1 MADNVYEVKWQQ
13 SINKGNGNQNYNF
26 VQPTNKAIWD
36 ANTINTAWNDSGCY
50 GGANAQNGSLMG
62 SGSGCNFSGWNED
75 TGKSDMRNF
84 TISPTYY
91 SGTQNLRF
99 MIDFGSGGRT
109 INKRTFNWT
118 GISNDQKTSIENS
131 YLKEGDEGYRTNLSN
146 QISVYSPYTRQ
157 YFNSPISGISN
168 TPLNTAPLNELKI
181 NDLIWLPKFLIK
193 EVEYYTYNDTAA
205 GYRNQTIT
213 TGTWYT
219 WADVKPEDKS
229 PAGEYYDSDLFTKGY
244 KEITAVNEDGV
255 RYQYVAGVQLC
266 PYYGK
271 SSSTYNPST
280 DSYTSGTNP
289 DDGFIYSSRQIFG
302 TYTSDTD
309 TYPIVGTQTT
319 NRPLLYVCSEIYNA
333 MTGGITY
340 QIPTGILFGNTG
352 ASGTISSDFNVQS
365 QWQFSSNAQ
374 LLTSGGI
381 SGFYTNFWVNNN
393 QYYNGIFKGVDDPT
407 TESVNPD
414 FYTASSMATIDGSW
428 ISTAMNDSSYPTA
441 THYYL
446 QNNSPMSFSFA
457 KTNRTINPQT
467 LSYFSIQELW
477 ATIASLGCYV
487 ADGVDCATTAQ
498 TGRYT
503 GNNNHLYLGY
513 MDQNGITNGTML
525 QGKDIE
531 NSTQAGIDDIIQNTP
546 YTPTI
551 PGPGGGGGGD
561 DPDDPSVPKEDQGSI
576 PYNSTLPVVGAAT
589 SFLTSYILN
598 TSQVNSI
605 GYNLWSKVNSNTETD
620 ARAMLSNFYRLNN
633 SGDVNVDYGLTL
645 AEIPDY
651 FVALRWFPFS
661 LGNNVDKVSTGESA
675 IRVGTGLTP
684 ISAGNT
690 TTYTIQNAMCYLDGG
705 SVSVPWTY
713 ESYLDYEPY
722 TSASIY
728 VPYCGTTEVQP
739 SLIMGRTISLHYS
752 VSLLTGAICAIVM
765 VTSSNGVSYPLCV
778 LNGMVGFDIAIT
790 GNTQN
795 AQIRNALSARDNYY
809 LGQWNAITSGL
820 KTVGATVGASSFIGN
835 MSSGMEGAGGLQSV
849 RDFISDA
856 GDVGLKGAIGN
867 AFKYNSNLFNGAI
880 SAASGL
886 AIGSS
891 VASAIGGPVLQ
902 NQAYENQLPFVY
914 GTQPLVV
921 GSSSSMANL
930 ILPQKAFVQIRRK
943 NRHDLDSTT
952 YGNAFGYE
960 SKNSKRLGDLN
971 GFTKCINP
979 KIDINGATETERNLI
994 YGYLQTGVYL

>member
-26 VQPTNKAIWD
+26 VSPTNKAIWD
-36 ANTINTAWNDSGCY
+36 ANEINTAWDNSGCY

-99 MIDFGSGGRT
+99 MIDFGSGGRG

-118 GISNDQKTSIENS
+118 GISNDQKTSIENA

-146 QISVYSPYTRQ
+146 PISVYSPYTRQ
-157 YFNSPISGISN
+157 YFNSIISGIAN

-193 EVEYYTYNDTAA
+193 EVEYYNYNDTAA

-229 PAGEYYDSDLFTKGY
+229 EEGQYYDEDLFTKGY

-271 SSSTYNPST
+271 SSSTYNPAT

-302 TYTSDTD
+302 SYTSDTD
-309 TYPIVGTQTT
+309 TYPKVGTQTT

-340 QIPTGILFGNTG
+340 QIPTGIVFGNVG

-365 QWQFSSNAQ
+365 QWQFSSNTQ
-374 LLTSGGI
+374 LINSGI

-393 QYYNGIFKGVDDPT
+393 QYYNGIFKGVNDPT
-407 TESVNPD
+407 VESVNPD
-414 FYTASSMATIDGSW
+414 FYTASSIATIDGSW
-428 ISTAMNDSSYPTA
+428 ISTAMADSSYPA
-441 THYYL
+441 AAHYYL

-457 KTNRTINPQT
+457 KTNRTISPQT

-561 DPDDPSVPKEDQGSI
+561 YPSPNPSGENQPDYKGNNIPARTERNNLGNIGASATYYVLSDNLMGNFNSKLWGQPADFYEALQFTLDATPSIFDYIISCTYYPLNLSSYKGSPQDVYMGTGAKFGLNEYVLNTLSATLDFGSI
-576 PYNSTLPVVGAAT
+576 SLTDPIFHPYEGNEAFLNLNPYTKVSITIPYAGSYDLNASEVAGGTLALTGDLSFITGKITYTLTLTTAEGSTYPILKHSAKVGCDMKLSGTDGSRQAAQMVSSGINWGKSLLSTTGSIFTNGEKAVGNSLVGNVVGAV
-589 SFLTSYILN
+589 S
-598 TSQVNSI
+598 
-605 GYNLWSKVNSNTETD
+605 G
-620 ARAMLSNFYRLNN
+620 LSNIAN
-633 SGDVNVDYGLTL
+633 SVADFTADTASL
-645 AEIPDY
+645 ALSSKEIPLQIGNSDG
-651 FVALRWFPFS
+651 FDAIFSTQVAYITVYRPKIS
-661 LGNNVDKVSTGESA
+661 NPPNYGHATGYLTE
-675 IRVGTGLTP
+675 GTSK
-684 ISAGNT
+684 IS
-690 TTYTIQNAMCYLDGG
+690 
-705 SVSVPWTY
+705 S
-713 ESYLDYEPY
+713 
-722 TSASIY
+722 
-728 VPYCGTTEVQP
+728 
-739 SLIMGRTISLHYS
+739 
-752 VSLLTGAICAIVM
+752 LTGFTICR
-765 VTSSNGVSYPLCV
+765 NPDVSGINATQDEKNEIQSILTT
-778 LNGMVGFDIAIT
+778 GFYA
-790 GNTQN
+790 
-795 AQIRNALSARDNYY
+795 
-809 LGQWNAITSGL
+809 
-820 KTVGATVGASSFIGN
+820 
-835 MSSGMEGAGGLQSV
+835 
-849 RDFISDA
+849 
-856 GDVGLKGAIGN
+856 
-867 AFKYNSNLFNGAI
+867 
-880 SAASGL
+880 
-886 AIGSS
+886 
-891 VASAIGGPVLQ
+891 
-902 NQAYENQLPFVY
+902 
-914 GTQPLVV
+914 
-921 GSSSSMANL
+921 
-930 ILPQKAFVQIRRK
+930 
-943 NRHDLDSTT
+943 
-952 YGNAFGYE
+952 
-960 SKNSKRLGDLN
+960 
-971 GFTKCINP
+971 
-979 KIDINGATETERNLI
+979 
-994 YGYLQTGVYL
+994 